1 MLAERIPVVSN
12 DMFHE
17 VGARMARNRRIA
29 TARRDVQGEEQPCG
43 ATEVHDVGDN
53 GMPFQQHGTGKLDT
67 DIVIAVVTKG
77 YGVRGR
83 ERGVEPEW
91 PARGE
96 VLDVVLVWLL
106 EAGRFIGSVCEK
118 KRSSVM
124 WEWGT
129 NVGRHQAPSKTTKPA
144 ARVEVQQQRI
154 FRIAYICLREL

>member
-67 DIVIAVVTKG
+67 AAIAVVMEG

-118 KRSSVM
+118 KEAV
-124 WEWGT
+124 
-129 NVGRHQAPSKTTKPA
+129 
-144 ARVEVQQQRI
+144 
-154 FRIAYICLREL
+154 